1 MTLAGGAFGG
11 GMGGDSLGRLPSNAP
26 QRSRTFIAD
35 IFQVLVVWEE
45 WVEWVAWVAW
55 VVIVSLIEP
64 LFVEHHRL
72 TVLARGGVSR
82 SGKSFPFQED
92 FMSEN
97 CHILP

>member
-35 IFQVLVVWEE
+35 IFQVLVV

>member
-1 MTLAGGAFGG
+1 M
-11 GMGGDSLGRLPSNAP
+11 
-26 QRSRTFIAD
+26 
-35 IFQVLVVWEE
+35 E
-45 WVEWVAWVAW
+45 WVAW

-64 LFVEHHRL
+64 LFLEHHRL
-72 TVLARGGVSR
+72 TVLARGGASR